1 MMKPIILFRT
11 MKAKTLT
18 TFMKVISTALLICCL
33 ASVDAIAQVNI
44 VIKSKDNAIAL
55 KTDKDSLLY
64 ISYFGAVLKNDSLY
78 RRINDEYRLTDD
90 NNSMTNNAYTPAG
103 TWNLLEPALQIEQA
117 DGNHSVELK
126 YVSHEEKKEKDN
138 VFLTSIILKDPIYPV
153 EVTLHYRVFFK
164 ENIVEQW
171 SVIKNNN
178 PKKTI
183 KLEKYASA
191 NLYFTGDRFFLRQYH
206 GGWAEEMKPEEHE
219 LTAGIKTLDS
229 KLGTR
234 ANLFQPPSFVL
245 GINKPAEEEDGEVLL
260 GTLAWTG
267 NFKIDFEKDGFNN
280 LRLIAGIN
288 PYASQY
294 HLAANT
300 SFETPAFIYSY
311 SHKGVGTASRNLHS
325 WARNYRI
332 PDGNGS
338 RQTLLN
344 NWEATYF
351 DFDENKLTSLFK
363 GAKELGVDLFLLDDG
378 WFGNK
383 YPRNDDRAG
392 LGDWQENR
400 KKLPQG
406 VPFLVSEAEKQGVK
420 FGIWVE
426 PEMVNPKSELY
437 EKHKDWVIRQPNRK
451 EYYFRNQLVLDLANP
466 EVQQFVFSV
475 LDTLLT
481 KNPTLAFI
489 KWDCNAVIYNAHSA
503 YLQKK
508 NIPQSHLYV
517 EYVKG
522 LYEVLAKFRKK
533 YPDIHMML
541 CSGGGGRAD
550 YKALSYFTE
559 YWPSDNTDP
568 YERIFIQWENSLFF
582 PAITSC
588 NHVTDWSKASF
599 KFRTDVA
606 MMGKAGFDIVVDKLS
621 ANDKNFAIGAI
632 RDYKS
637 VSKTIWHG
645 DMYRLV
651 NPWKNNSASLMYASA
666 DGSSA
671 VVFNY
676 LTNRRYNN
684 NPSTEPVKLKGL
696 DPAKNY
702 QLKEINLYPGQNPVI
717 SSNKVLSGD
726 FLMNVGVN
734 MRLSQ
739 SHPSVV
745 VQVEQVP

>member
-1 MMKPIILFRT
+1 MQRVRLLTMFRSTVLLLFI
-11 MKAKTLT
+11 
-18 TFMKVISTALLICCL
+18 FMACKLQ
-33 ASVDAIAQVNI
+33 AQVTI
-44 VIKSKDNAIAL
+44 LIKSKDNAIVL

-64 ISYFGAVLKNDSLY
+64 ISYFGSALKDDSLY
-78 RRINDEYRLTDD
+78 KKVSDEFRLTDA

-103 TWNLLEPALQIEQA
+103 TWNLLEPALQVQQA

-126 YVSHEEKKEKDN
+126 YITHSTRQEKDN
-138 VFLTSIILKDPIYPV
+138 IMLTSVTLKDPVYPV
-153 EVTLHYRVFFK
+153 EVILNYRVFVK

-178 PKKTI
+178 TKKSI
-183 KLEKYASA
+183 KLDKYASA
-191 NLYFTGDRFFLRQYH
+191 NLYFTGNKFFLRQYH
-206 GGWAEEMKPEEHE
+206 GGWAEELKPEEHE

-245 GINKPAEEEDGEVLL
+245 AFNKPSEEEDGEVLI

-267 NFKIDFEKDGFNN
+267 NFKLDFEKDGFNN

-288 PYASQY
+288 PFASQY
-294 HLAANT
+294 QLAANT

-311 SHKGVGTASRNLHS
+311 SNKGLGNASRNLHS

-383 YPRNDDRAG
+383 YPRNNDRAG

-400 KKLPQG
+400 KKLPKG
-406 VPFLVSEAEKQGVK
+406 IPFLVNEAEKEGIK

-437 EKHKDWVIRQPNRK
+437 ENHKDWVIRQPDRK

-466 EVQQFVFSV
+466 EVQQFVFNT

-508 NIPQSHLYV
+508 NIPQSHIYV

-522 LYEVLAKFRKK
+522 LYTVLDKFRKK

-568 YERIFIQWENSLFF
+568 YERIFIQWESSLFF

-588 NHVTDWSKASF
+588 NHVTDWSNASM

-606 MMGKAGFDIVVDKLS
+606 MMGKAGFDVVVDKLS
-621 ANDKNFAIGAI
+621 ENDKKFAVGALN
-632 RDYKS
+632 DYKS
-637 VSKTIWHG
+637 VNKIIWHG
-645 DMYRLV
+645 DLYRLV
-651 NPWKNNSASLMYASA
+651 NPWKTNSASLMYASA
-666 DGSSA
+666 DKSSA

-676 LTNRRYNN
+676 LTDRRYNN
-684 NPSTEPVKLKGL
+684 NPSAEPVKLKGL
-696 DPAKNY
+696 DPSKNY
-702 QLKEINLYPGQNPVI
+702 KLQEINLYPGQNPVV
-717 SSNKVLSGD
+717 SGKVYSGD
-726 FLMNVGVN
+726 FLMNVGIN

-745 VQVEQVP
+745 VKLQQVPG

>member
-1 MMKPIILFRT
+1 MRNISLGESTKTRSVFRGMKPLC
-11 MKAKTLT
+11 
-18 TFMKVISTALLICCL
+18 VLLLCL
-33 ASVDAIAQVNI
+33 SAAGGIAQVNI
-44 VIKSKDNAIAL
+44 LIRSKDNAIAL

-64 ISYFGAVLKNDSLY
+64 ISYFGAALKSDTLY
-78 RRINDEYRLTDD
+78 KGISDEYRLTDD

-126 YVSHEEKKEKDN
+126 YSSHTEKKEKEN
-138 VFLTSIILKDPIYPV
+138 VVLTSVVLKDPVYPV
-153 EVTLHYRVFFK
+153 EVVLNYRVYFK

-171 SVIKNNN
+171 AVIKNNN
-178 PKKTI
+178 AKKTI
-183 KLEKYASA
+183 KLDKYASA
-191 NLYFTGDRFFLRQYH
+191 NLYFTGNKFFLRQYH
-206 GGWAEEMKPEEHE
+206 GGWAEEMKPEESE

-245 GINKPAEEEDGEVLL
+245 AFNKPSDEDEGEVLL

-294 HLAANT
+294 HLAANS
-300 SFETPAFIYSY
+300 SFETPAFIYCY
-311 SHKGVGTASRNLHS
+311 SQNGVGTASRNMHT
-325 WARNYRI
+325 WARNYKL

-351 DFDENKLTSLFK
+351 DFDETKLTGLFK
-363 GAKELGVDLFLLDDG
+363 GARELGVNLFLLDDG

-383 YPRNDDRAG
+383 YPRNNDRAG
-392 LGDWQENR
+392 LGDWQENQ
-400 KKLPQG
+400 KKLPNG
-406 VPFLVSEAEKQGVK
+406 IPFLVKEAEKQGIK

-451 EYYFRNQLVLDLANP
+451 EYYFRNQLVLDLTNP
-466 EVQQFVFSV
+466 EVQQFVFNV
-475 LDTLLT
+475 LDTLLIR
-481 KNPTLAFI
+481 NPTLAFI

-508 NIPQSHLYV
+508 NLPQSHLYV

-522 LYEVLAKFRKK
+522 LYDVLTKFRKK

-559 YWPSDNTDP
+559 FWPSDNTDP

-582 PAITSC
+582 PSITSC
-588 NHVTDWSKASF
+588 NHVTDWSKVPI

-606 MMGKAGFDIVVDKLS
+606 MMGKVGFDIVVDKLS
-621 ANDKNFAIGAI
+621 VNDKKFAVNAI
-632 RDYKS
+632 NDYNTVNKI
-637 VSKTIWHG
+637 IWHG

-651 NPWKNNSASLMYASA
+651 SPWKNNSASLMYAST
-666 DGSSA
+666 DRSSA

-684 NPSTEPVKLKGL
+684 NPSTDPVKLKGL
-696 DPAKNY
+696 DPAKSYRLQELN
-702 QLKEINLYPGQNPVI
+702 IYPGQSPVI
-717 SSNKVLSGD
+717 SANKIFSGE
-726 FLMNVGVN
+726 FLMNVGINVN
-734 MRLSQ
+734 LGQ

-745 VQVEQVP
+745 YHVTAVQ

>member
-1 MMKPIILFRT
+1 MKRTIASDLLNGVITILL
-11 MKAKTLT
+11 LT
-18 TFMKVISTALLICCL
+18 CFTVNFLQ
-33 ASVDAIAQVNI
+33 AQVTI
-44 VIKSKDNAIAL
+44 VIKSKDNAIVL

-64 ISYFGAVLKNDSLY
+64 ISYFGAVLKDDSLY
-78 RRINDEYRLTDD
+78 QRVSDEYRLSDD

-103 TWNLLEPALQIEQA
+103 TWNLLEPALQVQQA

-126 YVSHEEKKEKDN
+126 YVSHSTKPEKDN
-138 VFLTSIILKDPIYPV
+138 VILTSVVLRDPVYPV
-153 EVTLHYRVFFK
+153 EVILNYRVYVK

-178 PKKTI
+178 AKKSI
-183 KLEKYASA
+183 KLDKYASA
-191 NLYFTGDRFFLRQYH
+191 NLYFARDKFFLRQYH
-206 GGWAEEMKPEEHE
+206 GGWAGEMKPEEHE

-245 GINKPAEEEDGEVLL
+245 GFNKPSDEEDGEVLL

-267 NFKIDFEKDGFNN
+267 NFKIEFEKDGFNN

-294 HLAANT
+294 QLAANS
-300 SFETPAFIYSY
+300 SFETPAFIYAY
-311 SHKGVGTASRNLHS
+311 SRNGVGTASRNLHS

-351 DFDENKLTSLFK
+351 DFDETKLTGLFK

-400 KKLPQG
+400 KKLPNG
-406 VPFLVSEAEKQGVK
+406 IPFLVNEAEKAGVK

-437 EKHKDWVIRQPNRK
+437 EKHKDWVIREPNRK

-466 EVQQFVFSV
+466 DVQQYVYSI

-481 KNPTLAFI
+481 KNPKLAFI

-508 NIPQSHLYV
+508 NIPQSHIYV

-522 LYEVLAKFRKK
+522 LYQVLERFRKK

-559 YWPSDNTDP
+559 FWPSDNTDP
-568 YERIFIQWENSLFF
+568 YERIFIQWENSYFF

-588 NHVTDWSKASF
+588 NHVTDWSKASI

-621 ANDKNFAIGAI
+621 ANDKAFAIAALK
-632 RDYKS
+632 DYAT
-637 VSKTIWHG
+637 VNKTIWHG

-651 NPWKNNSASLMYASA
+651 NPWKHNSASVMFASA
-666 DGSSA
+666 DRNSA

-676 LTNRRYNN
+676 LTDRRYDN
-684 NPSTEPVKLKGL
+684 NPSSDPVKFKGL

-702 QLKEINLYPGQNPVI
+702 QLTEINLYPGQSSVI
-717 SSNKVLSGD
+717 SSNKILSGD

-734 MRLSQ
+734 VRLSQ
-739 SHPSVV
+739 SHSSVV
-745 VQVEQVP
+745 IKVEQVR

>member
-1 MMKPIILFRT
+1 MFCACKLN
-11 MKAKTLT
+11 
-18 TFMKVISTALLICCL
+18 
-33 ASVDAIAQVNI
+33 AQVTI
-44 VIKSKDNAIAL
+44 VVKSKDNALAL

-64 ISYFGAVLKNDSLY
+64 ISYFGAALKEDSLY
-78 RRINDEYRLTDD
+78 KRVSDEYRLSDA

-103 TWNLLEPALQIEQA
+103 TWNLLEPALEIEQA

-126 YVSHEEKKEKDN
+126 YVSHSTKTEKQN
-138 VFLTSIILKDPIYPV
+138 VFLTSVVLKDPVYPV
-153 EVTLHYRVFFK
+153 EVILNYRVYFN
-164 ENIVEQW
+164 ENIIEQW

-178 PKKTI
+178 PKKAI
-183 KLEKYASA
+183 RLDKYASA
-191 NLYFTGDRFFLRQYH
+191 NLYFARDKFFLRQYH
-206 GGWAEEMKPEEHE
+206 GGWAGEMKPEEHE

-245 GINKPAEEEDGEVLL
+245 AFNKPSDEDNGEVLL

-294 HLAANT
+294 LLAAKS
-300 SFETPAFIYSY
+300 SFETPAFIYAY
-311 SHKGVGTASRNLHS
+311 SQHGVGTASRNMHR
-325 WARNYRI
+325 WARNYKI

-351 DFDENKLTSLFK
+351 DFDESKLTGLFK

-400 KKLPQG
+400 KKLPNG
-406 VPFLVSEAEKQGVK
+406 IPFLVNEAEKAGIK

-437 EKHKDWVIRQPNRK
+437 EKHRDWVIRQPDRK
-451 EYYFRNQLVLDLANP
+451 EYYFRNQLVLDLTNP
-466 EVQQFVFSV
+466 DVQQYVFSI

-481 KNPTLAFI
+481 KNPKLAFI
-489 KWDCNAVIYNAHSA
+489 KWDCNAVMYNAHSA

-508 NIPQSHLYV
+508 NIPQSHIYV

-522 LYEVLAKFRKK
+522 LYQVLERFRKK

-559 YWPSDNTDP
+559 FWPSDNTDP
-568 YERIFIQWENSLFF
+568 YERIFIQWENSYFF

-588 NHVTDWSKASF
+588 NHVTDWSKTSI

-621 ANDKNFAIGAI
+621 ANDKSFAVAALK
-632 RDYKS
+632 DYAS
-637 VSKTIWHG
+637 VNKIIWHG

-651 NPWKNNSASLMYASA
+651 NPWKNSTASLMYASA
-666 DGSSA
+666 DRSSA
-671 VVFNY
+671 VIFNY
-676 LTNRRYNN
+676 LTDRRYNN
-684 NPSTEPVKLKGL
+684 NSSIDPVKLKGL

-702 QLKEINLYPGQNPVI
+702 QLKEINLYPGQNAVF
-717 SSNKVLSGD
+717 SANKVLSGD

-734 MRLSQ
+734 VRLSQ

-745 VQVEQVP
+745 IEVQQVP